1 MALSDAQRDRESLT
15 LTYTGDFNAPPE
27 RVWQLWDDARL
38 LERWWGPPGW
48 PATFERHEF
57 APGGTSHYFMK
68 GPQGERAHGWWRIQS
83 IDPGHA
89 IEFDD
94 GFADETGMPEP
105 SLPTIHE
112 RVELQPSEQGTH
124 MVLTAQFDS
133 LEDMQQLLDM
143 GADEGT
149 REAIEQMDEL
159 LREE

>member
-1 MALSDAQRDRESLT
+1 
-15 LTYTGDFNAPPE
+15 
-27 RVWQLWDDARL
+27 
-38 LERWWGPPGW
+38 
-48 PATFERHEF
+48 
-57 APGGTSHYFMK
+57 MK
-68 GPQGERAHGWWRIQS
+68 GPRGRARPRLVEDPVR
-83 IDPGHA
+83 IDPGHT

-124 MVLTAQFDS
+124 MVLTSHFDS

-149 REAIEQMDEL
+149 REAIEQMDDL